1 MHPKNPDSPM
11 KVGGG
16 EVSAEGASSPAP
28 ASPGNSSK
36 ADSTI
41 HRIFDILQEADTKKV
56 LDKFMTYFE
65 SQKDDL
71 LQAFYNLLQFGRT
84 GTSISK
90 KQLRATFVTT
100 INGGAPIE
108 ERPRMIFDAFDA
120 DGSES
125 VDPKELKAAVEAL
138 QVSSLAFGKAIT
150 QAVHRFMDAQVFP
163 AVSKVMMTYVPHGS
177 GAAAEGAAAEGAAA
191 EGNTIVM
198 QNVLMALSNISTKH
212 NGKHGLVASMCKP
225 ILDFKYKQGDNE
237 VKAFKKLLK
246 QKVAQEMTARHGAEH
261 GAQTDSTA
269 VMQLSILAAL
279 FQEIQARC

>member
-1 MHPKNPDSPM
+1 M
-11 KVGGG
+11 
-16 EVSAEGASSPAP
+16 
-28 ASPGNSSK
+28 
-36 ADSTI
+36 
-41 HRIFDILQEADTKKV
+41 
-56 LDKFMTYFE
+56 
-65 SQKDDL
+65 
-71 LQAFYNLLQFGRT
+71 
-84 GTSISK
+84 
-90 KQLRATFVTT
+90 
-100 INGGAPIE
+100 
-108 ERPRMIFDAFDA
+108 
-120 DGSES
+120 
-125 VDPKELKAAVEAL
+125 EAL

-163 AVSKVMMTYVPHGS
+163 AASKVMMTYVPHGS
-177 GAAAEGAAAEGAAA
+177 GAAAEGAAA

-279 FQEIQARC
+279 FQEIEARC